1 MNSSSTNFLYLSI
14 LIIISESSKSDQIEH
29 EHEHEH
35 EYGCFLT
42 PSSGAI
48 SIIFISL
55 WISLS
60 QVNSAREELVP
71 ASFIFIFLFD
81 LIFLPHHHHHH
92 LVRLV
97 RCILLSISR
106 YISKT
111 TIYCIESPHI
121 EDSHHGRRRCPRSR
135 SQRV

>member
-71 ASFIFIFLFD
+71 ASFIFIFLF
-81 LIFLPHHHHHH
+81 FYFSHHHH
-92 LVRLV
+92 LVHLVHLV